1 MTQREEQKRFKP
13 KQIAKLNPNVLKSIQ
28 NVMDEDSSA
37 DILGDELAD
46 KLSEPNVELMVG
58 VVNLVGHEVAVELF
72 NKTKEVEAQGG
83 MMIKN
88 GKRRRTSG
96 GVFLQLL
103 RDYGQDENETR
114 VNHEDVKLFFA
125 KSKRNFEEDK
135 KVFKRI
141 KKERTAFLWAWQNGH
156 KDVVK
161 VFLDNYGS
169 NIDLNAIDTQGRTT
183 FMWACQN
190 GHKDVVQILLDN
202 SNIDLNAKSYVGR
215 TGLMFACANGHKDV
229 VQLLLDH
236 AGKSIKLNA
245 KDNSGKTAFI
255 CACVNGHK
263 DIVKL
268 LLDNSDRNINYNAR
282 NLIGQTAF
290 MLVCIR
296 GYQDIVQ
303 LLLDNSDRNIDLN
316 ARCNDGDTAF
326 MWACANGKKDVVQ
339 LLLNHPNID
348 LNARDYLGM
357 TAFMWACQ
365 SGHKD
370 VVKLLIG
377 CSKAKGID
385 VLSGQEEFSDAM
397 RAFIFFQ
404 TIYQKRFRSK

>member
-135 KVFKRI
+135 KKVFKRI

-161 VFLDNYGS
+161 VFLDNNGS

-190 GHKDVVQILLDN
+190 GHKDVVQ
-202 SNIDLNAKSYVGR
+202 
-215 TGLMFACANGHKDV
+215 
-229 VQLLLDH
+229 LLLDH
-236 AGKSIKLNA
+236 DGKSIKLNA